1 MRLAALIALSFWLA
15 VAPVGAQSLDEALGG
30 FEEQAAPAAEASR
43 ASASWVD
50 VSGSLKLSG
59 AYAFAHGA
67 PSPGQ
72 PDWRGLN
79 RLRARADAAVE
90 ARPNERWRFKAA
102 GKGLYDFAYAL
113 KGRDDYTSAVL
124 DEYESELELREAF
137 VQGKLTE
144 SFDVTLGRQIVAWG
158 KMDNLRVTDV
168 LNPLD
173 NREPGMVDIEDL
185 REPLAISKLDFYRG
199 AWNLSLIAI
208 HEIAFNKTAPFGGE
222 FYTLPIAQP
231 REETPASTLEN
242 TEFAAALNGVFS
254 GYDVSFY
261 AANLYNDGPHGERV
275 GAAPVMRHARLFM
288 LGGAGAWVHGSWLV
302 KAEAAWLDG
311 LKFIN
316 VPEREFSR
324 LDAALGL
331 EYAGVTD
338 HTFSFEGA
346 LRRMTGYDARIG
358 GAPELAEETEWQGAL
373 RWQAD
378 FIHSTLHSIALA
390 GYTRGGRSWAFERLQ
405 VTYDVND
412 AIKLTG
418 GAVAYHSEKSAWFTG
433 FEENDRLFLEGEY
446 NF

>member
-1 MRLAALIALSFWLA
+1 MRMAALIALWLSLA
-15 VAPVGAQSLDEALGG
+15 APAAAQTLDDALGG
-30 FEEQAAPAAEASR
+30 FEEPSASAVEAPRAAP
-43 ASASWVD
+43 SWFEG
-50 VSGSLKLSG
+50 SGSLKLSG
-59 AYAFAHGA
+59 AYAVAHGA
-67 PSPGQ
+67 PGPGQ

-79 RLRARADAAVE
+79 RLRARADIAVE
-90 ARPNERWRFKAA
+90 ARPGERWRIKVG
-102 GKGLYDFAYAL
+102 GKGLYDFAYAI
-113 KGRDDYTSAVL
+113 KGRDEFTSAVL

-137 VQGKLTE
+137 VQGKLAE
-144 SFDVTLGRQIVAWG
+144 SLDLTVGRQIVAWG

-168 LNPLD
+168 LNALD

-185 REPLAISKLDFYRG
+185 REPLAMSKLDYYRG
-199 AWNLSLIAI
+199 GWNLSLVAI
-208 HEIAFNKTAPFGGE
+208 HEIRFNKTAPFGGE

-231 REETPASTLEN
+231 REETPASSLEN

-261 AANLYNDGPHGERV
+261 AASLYNDGPHGERT

-288 LGGAGAWVHGSWLV
+288 LGGAGAWVYGSWLI

-311 LKFIN
+311 LKFLN
-316 VPEREFSR
+316 TPGVQFRR
-324 LDAALGL
+324 LDAAVGL
-331 EYAGVTD
+331 EYAGITD

-346 LRRMTGYDARIG
+346 ARRLIGYDAALG
-358 GAPELAEETEWQGAL
+358 GAPELAEETEWQTAL

-378 FIHSTLHSIALA
+378 FIHSTLHTITLA

-405 VTYDVND
+405 VTYDVSD
-412 AIKLTG
+412 TMKITG
-418 GAVAYHSEKSAWFTG
+418 GAVAYQSEKSAWFTG